1 MKVKKYIATTMAEA
15 LTQIK
20 EELGSDAVILNSKKV
35 KVGGMFGLFKQT
47 KLEVIAALD
56 EHPIPPRKESK
67 VEIRK
72 QTPAVERAASNSQRE
87 VLQEIKELRQLVTTQ
102 SRYVQSNFKP
112 PFDDVLSY
120 LIEEEVHPTVAE
132 EIVSTIETQAEQLHV
147 SEKDMSSHIFDTIQK
162 EVEPQIKA
170 STSFDKQVIQ
180 FVGPTGVG
188 KTTTIAKVA
197 AKTMLEHHKKVAFIT
212 TDTYR
217 IAAIEQLKTYAKIL
231 DIPIEVAYTNDDYEY
246 ALGKFAKYDHI
257 FVDTAGR
264 NYRETSYLKDINNM
278 ITFQSSL
285 HETYLVLSL
294 TAKSKDNMDIYRIF
308 SEEGIE
314 QIIFTK
320 SDETSTYGTIMNMC
334 FKEGATLACISN
346 GQNVP
351 DDIIYPDAEYVTKLL
366 MRRYF
371 YE

>member
-1 MKVKKYIATTMAEA
+1 MKIKKYIATTMAEA
-15 LTQIK
+15 LKQIK

-35 KVGGMFGLFKQT
+35 KVGGVFGLFKQT

-56 EHPIPPRKESK
+56 EHPISPRKENN
-67 VEIRK
+67 VEMRK
-72 QTPAVERAASNSQRE
+72 ETPAVETAARNGHLE
-87 VLQEIKELRQLVTTQ
+87 VLQEIKELRQLVSTQ
-102 SRYVQSNFKP
+102 SRYVPNYFTA
-112 PFDDVLSY
+112 PFDNVLSY
-120 LIEEEVHPTVAE
+120 LLEEEVDPAVAE
-132 EIVSTIETQAEQLHV
+132 EIVTKLESQAEQLHV
-147 SEKDMSSHIFDTIQK
+147 TDADMSSHIFDSIQK
-162 EVEPQIKA
+162 ELESKIKT

-197 AKTMLEHHKKVAFIT
+197 AKTMLEQHKEVAFIT

-231 DIPIEVAYTNDDYEY
+231 DIPIEVAYTKEDYEL
-246 ALGKFAKYDHI
+246 ALEKLARYDHI

-264 NYRETSYLKDINNM
+264 NYRETSYIKDINNL

-294 TAKSKDNMDIYRIF
+294 AAKTKDNIDIYRVF
-308 SEEGIE
+308 YEEGIE
-314 QIIFTK
+314 QVIFTK
-320 SDETSTYGTIMNMC
+320 LDETTTYGTIMNIC
-334 FKEGATLACISN
+334 LGEEGTLACISN

-351 DDIIYPDAEYVTKLL
+351 EDIIQPNAEYVTKLL
-366 MRRYF
+366 MRRFF